1 MNKRIKI
8 LCLLLSAIYIG
19 VVIYCIFDFGD
30 GMMAGYRHGKKQ
42 AQNSSTN
49 IQRLH
54 VKVKPIEG
62 VYTYPDKMINTLTG
76 QEVKAEVSDC
86 RIALDSSDT
95 PLPSYM
101 KISRGVV
108 VVLAIIVLIGLIYLP
123 FLFFSIVKSATRGKM
138 LEHKTIRKIQRVGY
152 LLIIYYL
159 INTVVYLSD
168 FIIAKQIV
176 TLEKYRIIFDFSDFS
191 FLFLGLVTL
200 LLAEILKVSVQ
211 LKEEQDLTI

>member
-8 LCLLLSAIYIG
+8 LCLLLSIIYTG

-30 GMMAGYRHGKKQ
+30 GIMAGYKQGKEQ
-42 AQNSSTN
+42 AKGSSKN

-62 VYTYPDKMINTLTG
+62 VYTYPDRTINTLTG
-76 QEVKAEVSDC
+76 QEIKAEVSDY
-86 RIALDSSDT
+86 RIAFDSSDT
-95 PLPSYM
+95 PLPSYVE
-101 KISRGVV
+101 ILRGIVIL
-108 VVLAIIVLIGLIYLP
+108 LAVIVLIGLIYLP
-123 FLFFSIVKSATRGKM
+123 FLFFSIIKSATKGKM
-138 LEHKTIRKIQRVGY
+138 LEHKTIRNIQRVGY

-159 INTVVYLSD
+159 INIVAYLSD
-168 FIIAKQIV
+168 FVIAKHIV
-176 TLEKYRIIFDFSDFS
+176 TLEKYRIIVDLSDFS